1 MRLGFVS
8 PVAQEHEQIMVAEIW
23 KAIGGDEEGQ
33 GTVPLT
39 NCKNIMRAVQNFHHH
54 DIMAS
59 SDAEPLDAGIRFSP
73 TEISIISSKYRE
85 LFKNRQEK
93 VAEDKRA

>member
-1 MRLGFVS
+1 VS

-39 NCKNIMRAVQNFHHH
+39 NCKNIMRAIQNFHHH

-59 SDAEPLDAGIRFSP
+59 NDVEPHDAGIRFSP
-73 TEISIISSKYRE
+73 SEISIISSKYRE
-85 LFKNRQEK
+85 LFKNR
-93 VAEDKRA
+93 